1 MKELNLLIDGKL
13 HIQEDWGWWNIFIN
27 DDYVGQ
33 VGEDLYN
40 SLKKFDGKLVNF
52 YIEEK
57 K

>member
-1 MKELNLLIDGKL
+1 LLIDGKL